1 MNLSRPVVAVVG
13 RPNVGKS
20 TLFNRLS
27 GKRIAIVEDH
37 PGVTRDRIY
46 AEAEWLNKYF
56 TLIDTGGIE
65 PNTSDVIL
73 SQMRNQA
80 EIAIDTADV
89 ILFMVD
95 GMAGL
100 TSTDREVAEML
111 YKSGKNV
118 LLICNKVDSHEVP
131 DTLHEFYELALG
143 EPIMIS
149 AGRGY
154 GIGDMLDKVVEYFP
168 EDKDTDY
175 DDSVIKVAVVG
186 QPNAGKSSLINKI
199 LGENRVI
206 VSDIPGTTRDAIDTP
221 FEFQDQKYVFIDTAG
236 LRKRKRISEN
246 IEHYSAVRSLTA
258 IERADVCLIIIDAE
272 KGPTEQD
279 TKIAGYAHDNGKS
292 AVFLVNKWD
301 LIEKDHMTYKKYEEI
316 VRNKFPFMQYAPII
330 LISAETGQRVHK
342 IIGAINDVFGS
353 YANRIGTGVLNDVIG
368 QAILMNQPPSDKG
381 KRLKIFYVTQA
392 GTKPPKFIIFVND
405 KQLMHFSYQRYLEN
419 QIRKAFK
426 FEGTPI
432 KFEIREKRG

>member
-1 MNLSRPVVAVVG
+1 MVAVVG

-65 PNTSDVIL
+65 PNTSDIIL

-131 DTLHEFYELALG
+131 DTLYEFYELALG

>member
-65 PNTSDVIL
+65 PNTSDIIL

-131 DTLHEFYELALG
+131 DTLYEFYELALG